1 MELRIPVSVNVF
13 EELSSVGTKTVKNFK
28 CSNSALSKIH
38 SYLSMYIQEAY
49 KKVEAEG
56 RNAEAKRKHG
66 SVCSS
71 PIFNIPVH
79 KVRRFTI
86 KSILRYLFKV
96 QILMIFINRVEISNS
111 AY

>member
-1 MELRIPVSVNVF
+1 
-13 EELSSVGTKTVKNFK
+13 
-28 CSNSALSKIH
+28 
-38 SYLSMYIQEAY
+38 MYIQEAY

-86 KSILRYLFKV
+86 KSILRYFFKV
-96 QILMIFINRVEISNS
+96 QLLIFINPNALSVLMWEEGRE
-111 AY
+111 